1 MQALSDE
8 ASFRPKPAPRFS
20 LFVEQPSDA
29 ELIAHILG
37 GESQH
42 YALLVSRY
50 QGMLYRHA
58 LGMVLQEDA
67 AADLVQESFIKA
79 YTSLAQC
86 QDPARFKA
94 WIFRIVSNRC
104 KDYLKN
110 RRRQTVPLE
119 EDTAL
124 ASSRDDPEVGMERQ
138 ELQVAVNRALA
149 ALPEAQREAF
159 LLKHVEGRSYEEM
172 AELLDASISALK
184 MRVLRAR
191 EALQA
196 LLREM
201 VG

>member
-1 MQALSDE
+1 M
-8 ASFRPKPAPRFS
+8 
-20 LFVEQPSDA
+20 EQPSDA
-29 ELIAHILG
+29 ELIARILG
-37 GESQH
+37 GESEP

-67 AADLVQESFIKA
+67 AADLVQDSFIKA
-79 YTSLAQC
+79 YTSLEQC

-124 ASSRDDPEVGMERQ
+124 TSSRDDPEFGLERQ
-138 ELQVAVNRALA
+138 ELQAAVNRALA

-159 LLKHVEGRSYEEM
+159 LLKHVEGHSYEEM
-172 AELLDASISALK
+172 AALLDASVSALK

-196 LLREM
+196 QLREL

>member
-1 MQALSDE
+1 MQTKTCTSS
-8 ASFRPKPAPRFS
+8 SFT
-20 LFVEQPSDA
+20 VEQSSDA
-29 ELIAHILG
+29 ELIARILD
-37 GESQH
+37 GEQEH
-42 YALLVSRY
+42 YAILVGRY

-67 AADLVQESFIKA
+67 AADLVQDSFIKA
-79 YTSLAQC
+79 YTSLAHC

-94 WIFRIVSNRC
+94 WIFRILSNRC

-124 ASSRDDPEVGMERQ
+124 TPSSDDPEFDFEQQ
-138 ELQVAVNRALA
+138 ELQAAVNRALET
-149 ALPEAQREAF
+149 LPDAQREAF

-172 AELLDASISALK
+172 AVMLEVSVSALK
-184 MRVLRAR
+184 MRVFRAR

-196 LLREM
+196 LLGEM